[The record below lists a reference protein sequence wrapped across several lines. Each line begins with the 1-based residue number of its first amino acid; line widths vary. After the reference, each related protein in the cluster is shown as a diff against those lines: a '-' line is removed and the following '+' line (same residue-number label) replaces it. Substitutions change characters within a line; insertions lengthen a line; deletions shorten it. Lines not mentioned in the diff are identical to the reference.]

1 MKYTPHSIKNQ
12 EFNRSVRG
20 YDKEEVEAF
29 LEKLSDQFED
39 LLEQNENLTKELE
52 QLNKRIKEY
61 QRIEK
66 NLQETLLNAQES
78 SSKAVDSAKKQ
89 TAMILK
95 EAELKAAQIIDRAN
109 EEAEI
114 IRNAVA
120 NLREEKKLLV
130 ARLKAL
136 IDVQSEVLLRNVEQQ
151 TVFTKPQHTEVKKE
165 IKKSSENINV
175 DDILEKLL

>member
-29 LEKLSDQFED
+29 LDKLSDEFEN
-39 LLEQNENLTKELE
+39 LIEQNENLTKELD
-52 QLNKRIKEY
+52 QLNKKIKDY

-66 NLQETLLNAQES
+66 NLQETLLSAQES
-78 SSKAVDSAKKQ
+78 SSKAFDSVKKQ

-95 EAELKAAQIIDRAN
+95 EAELKAAQIVDRAN

-130 ARLKAL
+130 SRLKSM
-136 IDVQSEVLLRNVEQQ
+136 IDVQSEVLIRNLEQQ
-151 TVFTKPQHTEVKKE
+151 NVFSKP
-165 IKKSSENINV
+165 KSSEVRKDVKKTNDNINV